1 MNFCAVSPCKRA
13 IALKALRLNKPAG
26 SSDDF
31 AATQL
36 LRFWRYPEFG
46 EGARAML
53 PVAPG
58 IAAWALMT
66 GVAMMKSGLSLVE
79 SLAMALLVFAGSS
92 QLAAMPLLI
101 AGAPAWVILATGFC
115 VNLRF
120 VVFSLHLRPYMMH
133 LPLWR
138 RMLGGYLTADLTYV
152 LFTRRFPHP
161 AGHDTPSNGMPL
173 NAINSVANSAQ
184 NATGNGC
191 NGSKISD
198 SSASQERARQQAYL
212 LGNSLVN
219 WASWM
224 FPCVAGVLLAN
235 LIPQRWGLGFAGV
248 LALLGI
254 ACSLASSQLRIVSA
268 LIAGAA
274 GVVAFALPLRLN
286 ILVAIAVAVVICVGL
301 ERFRPHDSA
310 QSGKA

>member
-1 MNFCAVSPCKRA
+1 VALRLRQASS
-13 IALKALRLNKPAG
+13 LKALQVSKP
-26 SSDDF
+26 SPP
-31 AATQL
+31 
-36 LRFWRYPEFG
+36 LRFWQHKEFF

-58 IAAWALMT
+58 IASWGLMT

-79 SLAMALLVFAGSS
+79 SLAMALIVFAGSS
-92 QLAAMPLLI
+92 QLAAMPLII
-101 AGAPAWVILATGFC
+101 AGAPMWVILATGFC

-138 RMLGGYLTADLTYV
+138 RLLGGYLTADLTYV
-152 LFTRRFPHP
+152 LFTRRFPHSVP
-161 AGHDTPSNGMPL
+161 DAS
-173 NAINSVANSAQ
+173 NAINSEALRADSMPA
-184 NATGNGC
+184 
-191 NGSKISD
+191 ISLND
-198 SSASQERARQQAYL
+198 AENLHLERTQQQAYL

-219 WASWM
+219 WASWV

-235 LIPQRWGLGFAGV
+235 LIPQRWGLGFAGI
-248 LALLGI
+248 LALVGI

-286 ILVAIAVAVVICVGL
+286 ILVAIGVAVVVCLSL
-301 ERFRPHDSA
+301 ERFRPALVSK
-310 QSGKA
+310 S